1 MKILAIDTATDAC
14 SAALFLDDAAS
25 SRFELAPRRHTELI
39 LPMAGELLAAAGL
52 AAADLDAIAFGRG
65 PGAFT
70 GLRIAA
76 GVAQGLALGA
86 GLPVIPVST
95 LATMAQ
101 QVMDEQ
107 GAERVM
113 AALDARMGEVYWGC
127 YRRAADGVAEPVGE
141 EVVCAPGA
149 VPLPPGEGGDEAGD
163 AGWVGVGSGFAAH
176 AEALQARLGGR
187 LARTLPDV
195 LPAARAMQRL
205 AARAYAQGDCLPA
218 EAAQPVYLRD
228 NVAVKPGQDA

>member
-14 SAALFLDDAAS
+14 SAALFLDGEVT

-39 LPMAGELLAAAGL
+39 LPMVGSLLEEAGL
-52 AAADLDAIAFGRG
+52 AVTDLDAVAFGRG

-86 GLPVIPVST
+86 DLPVIPVST

-101 QVMDEQ
+101 QVMDEA
-107 GAERVM
+107 GAEAVA

-127 YRRAADGVAEPVGE
+127 YRRDAEGVAEPVGPE
-141 EVVCAPGA
+141 TVCAPQA
-149 VPLPPGEGGDEAGD
+149 VPVP
-163 AGWVGVGSGFAAH
+163 
-176 AEALQARLGGR
+176 
-187 LARTLPDV
+187 
-195 LPAARAMQRL
+195 
-205 AARAYAQGDCLPA
+205 
-218 EAAQPVYLRD
+218 
-228 NVAVKPGQDA
+228 

>member
-14 SAALFLDDAAS
+14 SAALFLDGTVS
-25 SRFELAPRRHTELI
+25 SRFEFAPRRHTELI
-39 LPMAGELLAAAGL
+39 LPMAGELLDEAGL
-52 AAADLDAIAFGRG
+52 TAADLDAIAFGRG

-101 QVMDEQ
+101 QVMDDE

-127 YRRAADGVAEPVGE
+127 YRRAADGVAEPVDE
-141 EVVCAPGA
+141 EVVCAPEA
-149 VPLPPGEGGDEAGD
+149 VPPPRGEGD
-163 AGWVGVGSGFAAH
+163 WVGVGSGFAAH
-176 AEALQARLGGR
+176 AEALQARLAAV
-187 LARTLPDV
+187 LARTLPEV

-205 AARAYAQGDCLPA
+205 AARAYAHGDCRPA
-218 EAAQPVYLRD
+218 DEAQPVYLRD
-228 NVAVKPGQDA
+228 NVAEKPGQGA

>member
-14 SAALFLDDAAS
+14 SAALFLDGEVT

-39 LPMAGELLAAAGL
+39 LPMVGSLLEEAGL
-52 AAADLDAIAFGRG
+52 AVTDLDAVAFGRG

-86 GLPVIPVST
+86 DLPVIPVST

-101 QVMDEQ
+101 QVMDEA
-107 GAERVM
+107 GAEAVA

-127 YRRAADGVAEPVGE
+127 YRRDAEGVAEPVGPE
-141 EVVCAPGA
+141 TVCAPQA
-149 VPLPPGEGGDEAGD
+149 VPVPPGDD
-163 AGWVGVGSGFAAH
+163 WVGVGSGFATYGGLLASRLH
-176 AEALQARLGGR
+176 AALAK
-187 LARTLPDV
+187 TLPDV
-195 LPAARAMQRL
+195 VPSARAMHRL
-205 AARAYAQGDCLPA
+205 AVRAFARREILPA
-218 EAAQPVYLRD
+218 EEAQPIYLRD
-228 NVAVKPGQDA
+228 NVAEKPGARR

>member
-14 SAALFLDDAAS
+14 SAALFLDGTVS
-25 SRFELAPRRHTELI
+25 SRFERAPRRHTELI

-107 GAERVM
+107 GAARVL

-127 YRRAADGVAEPVGE
+127 YRRAADGVAEAIGDE
-141 EVVCAPGA
+141 CVCAPES
-149 VPLPPGEGGDEAGD
+149 VPLPEGG
-163 AGWVGVGSGFAAH
+163 GWVGAGSGFAAH

-187 LARTLPDV
+187 LAQTLPDV

-228 NVAVKPGQDA
+228 NVAVKPGQGA